1 VPKRGAR
8 FTYGEA
14 MGPLTIVLAVTGLL
28 LLVIGFG
35 GWWKLS
41 GQLTREEKIED
52 ALYRYKQGVDKASYR
67 TLMDL
72 TRIRKE
78 YGDNDQRSVTRRSN

>member
-1 VPKRGAR
+1 
-8 FTYGEA
+8 